1 MQNLS
6 PARIR
11 GLIEAA
17 ASVVSHVS
25 LSDLLR
31 STVETAM
38 ELTGAAYGA
47 LGVLGDHGML
57 SDFIHAGIDEETAES
72 IGQLPTG
79 RGVLGVITS
88 AAETVRI
95 DDISSHPDSY
105 GFPTHHPSMTT
116 FLGVPVRVGPD
127 VFGNLYLTEKPGGF
141 GEEDEIT
148 VELLAVIAGTAVAT
162 LRLQER
168 LRRAAL
174 TEDRERIAR
183 DLHDSIIQ
191 DLFAVGLG
199 LQSSRDRVDTE
210 PEVVTERIDDA
221 VERLDATIRSLR
233 SYIFDLRAQVLAPSL
248 RRDITTLAQELAEPH
263 DVAVEVLV
271 ECAADRVPG
280 PNDGHVYAVAKEALS
295 NALRHS
301 GAARVVVTVRCE
313 GDEISVEV
321 EDDGSG
327 FDRSATGEGMGLTNM
342 AERIAGVGGELTVDS
357 APGAGTTIRASIP
370 AA

>member
-1 MQNLS
+1 MQQLS
-6 PARIR
+6 PSRIR

-47 LGVLGDHGML
+47 LGVLGDHGTL
-57 SDFIHAGIDEETAES
+57 SDFIHAGIDADTAEA
-72 IGQLPTG
+72 IGDLPRG

-88 AAETVRI
+88 AAKTVRL

-105 GFPTHHPSMTT
+105 GFPDHHPEMTT

-141 GEEDEIT
+141 SEEDEIT

-199 LQSSRDRVDTE
+199 LQSSRDRVGSN
-210 PEVVTERIDDA
+210 PELVTARIDDA
-221 VERLDATIRSLR
+221 VVRLDETIRSLR

-248 RRDITTLAQELAEPH
+248 RRDIGALAQELAAPYG
-263 DVAVEVLV
+263 VPVEVSV
-271 ECAADRVPG
+271 DCPPDRTAG
-280 PNDGHVYAVAKEALS
+280 PNDGHVFAVAKEGLS
-295 NALRHS
+295 NALRHGEAQHITITIMCGS
-301 GAARVVVTVRCE
+301 E
-313 GDEISVEV
+313 GITVEV
-321 EDDGSG
+321 TDDGTG
-327 FDRSATGEGMGLTNM
+327 FDPAASTDGMGLPNM
-342 AERIAGVGGELTVDS
+342 AERVAVAGGELTVES
-357 APGAGTTIRASIP
+357 TPGSGTTLRASFP
-370 AA
+370 A

>member
-1 MQNLS
+1 MQQLS
-6 PARIR
+6 PSRIR

-38 ELTGAAYGA
+38 ELTGARYGA
-47 LGVLGDHGML
+47 LGVLGDHGTL
-57 SDFIHAGIDEETAES
+57 SDFIHAGIDPDVAEA
-72 IGQLPTG
+72 IGDLPRG

-88 AAETVRI
+88 AAKTVRL

-105 GFPTHHPSMTT
+105 GFPDHHPEMTT
-116 FLGVPVRVGPD
+116 FLGVPVRVGSD
-127 VFGNLYLTEKPGGF
+127 VFGNLYLTEKPNGF
-141 GEEDEIT
+141 SEEDEIT

-162 LRLQER
+162 LRLQDR

-199 LQSSRDRVDTE
+199 LQASRDRVASD
-210 PEVVTERIDDA
+210 PDLVTDRIDDA
-221 VERLDATIRSLR
+221 VERLDETIGSLR

-248 RRDITTLAQELAEPH
+248 RSDIATLAAELARPH
-263 DVAVEVLV
+263 GVPVEVTV
-271 ECAADRVPG
+271 RCPPNRTAG
-280 PNDGHVYAVAKEALS
+280 PNDGNVYAVTKEGLS

-301 GAARVVVTVRCE
+301 RATRIEVTITCRE
-313 GDEISVEV
+313 SGITVEV
-321 EDDGSG
+321 SDDGVG
-327 FDRSATGEGMGLTNM
+327 FEPGTATGGMGLANM
-342 AERIAGVGGELTVDS
+342 AERVSVAGGELVVES
-357 APGAGTTIRASIP
+357 APGSGTTLTASFP
-370 AA
+370 A